1 VQDRRSGFSARLLI
15 VEVSWGWCGLRRSEA
30 GLTRSTLPQ
39 STRDAASKLVAAC
52 GQAPSSAPA
61 WDDRDALLCEAGE
74 LLKSYFAGERPDFA
88 LPLDLSGLRRFSR
101 DVLRACARIPR
112 GETRSYGEVAAMAG
126 APRAARAAGQ
136 ALARNPLP
144 IFVPCHRVIGADGKL
159 AGFGGGLEMKRR
171 LLALEESGG
180 QSSRQAG

>member
-1 VQDRRSGFSARLLI
+1 MQDRRSGFSARLLI

-39 STRDAASKLVAAC
+39 PTRDAALRLVADEA
-52 GQAPSSAPA
+52 A

-159 AGFGGGLEMKRR
+159 VGFGAGLEMKRR

-180 QSSRQAG
+180 QSSRLAG

>member
-1 VQDRRSGFSARLLI
+1 MQDCRSGFPARLLI
-15 VEVSWGWCGLRRSEA
+15 VEVRWGWCGLRRSQA
-30 GLTRSTLPQ
+30 GLTRSTLPWP
-39 STRDAASKLVAAC
+39 TRDAALGLVADEA
-52 GQAPSSAPA
+52 A
-61 WDDRDALLCEAGE
+61 WDEQDALLRDAGE
-74 LLKSYFAGERPDFA
+74 LLKSYFAGESPDFA

-159 AGFGGGLEMKRR
+159 VGFGAGLEMKRR
-171 LLALEESGG
+171 LLALERVPGE
-180 QSSRQAG
+180 